1 MTVYNVPSISEI
13 ENEMLANISDDYIK
27 EVGTFT
33 RDMTKSFAIESYR
46 LEKKLEE
53 YYKKL
58 DIYNLS
64 GDELTKFVKQRKG
77 VIRKEANKAKGVL
90 TVEGNG
96 TIVVGNIFET
106 ENGIRYVSTEQVTI
120 NGTGTV
126 KVEAVI
132 AGINGNVGANSI
144 TFIPVTIQ
152 GISKVT
158 NKSQFIDGYDEETDD
173 SLRERYLIEIQK
185 PATSGNKYHYMQWG
199 REVVGV
205 GDVRVFPLWQGNNTV
220 QMVIIDD
227 NKVVANEELINRVQ
241 EYVDPKG
248 HNNETWGTGAG
259 QAPIGAY
266 CTVSTATAKA
276 ININSTL
283 ILKDGYNLDEL
294 KPLIEIEI
302 KEYLKNIAFKRDT
315 VSYAILSSW
324 ILNVEG
330 VQEWTSFTINELQEN
345 VIIGIKEVAVLGSVT
360 LNVA

>member
-106 ENGIRYVSTEQVTI
+106 ESGIRYVATEQVTI
-120 NGTGTV
+120 SGSGIV
-126 KVEAVI
+126 KIEAVI

-144 TFIPVTIQ
+144 TLIPITIQ

-158 NKSQFIDGYDEETDD
+158 NKTQLTDGYDEETDD

-185 PATSGNKYHYMQWG
+185 PATSGNMYHYMQWG

-220 QMVIIDD
+220 QMVVIDD

-241 EYVDPKG
+241 NYVDPKG
-248 HNNETWGTGAG
+248 NNNETWGTGAG

-266 CTVSTATAKA
+266 CTVSSATAKTV
-276 ININSTL
+276 NINSTL

-330 VQEWTSFTINELQEN
+330 VQEWTSFTINGLQEN
-345 VIIGIKEVAVLGSVT
+345 VNIGVKEVPVLGSVT

>member
-1 MTVYNVPSISEI
+1 MTTYNVPSIAQIEEEI
-13 ENEMLANISDDYIK
+13 LKNISDDYVK

-33 RDMTKSFAIESYR
+33 VDMAKSFAIEEYK

-53 YYKKL
+53 YFKKL
-58 DIYNLS
+58 DVYNLS
-64 GDELTKFVKQRKG
+64 GDELTRFVKQRKG
-77 VIRKEANKAKGVL
+77 VIRKSANPSKGIL
-90 TVEGNG
+90 SVEGNG
-96 TIVVGNIFET
+96 IIRVGDIFET
-106 ENGIRYVSTEQVTI
+106 ENGTRYKATEEVAI
-120 NGTGTV
+120 NKIGNV
-126 KVEAVI
+126 NIEAVE

-144 TFIPVTIQ
+144 TLIPITIQ

-158 NKSQFIDGYDEETDD
+158 NLTPLIDGYDEETDD

-248 HNNETWGTGAG
+248 NNNETWGTGAG

-276 ININSTL
+276 INIDSTL
-283 ILKDGYNLDEL
+283 ILKDGYNLEEL
-294 KPLIEIEI
+294 KPLIELEI

-330 VQEWTSFTINELQEN
+330 VQEWTSFTINGLQEN
-345 VIIGIKEVAVLGSVT
+345 VSVGVKEVAVLGSVT
-360 LNVA
+360 LDVA

>member
-1 MTVYNVPSISEI
+1 MTTYNVPSIAQIEEEI
-13 ENEMLANISDDYIK
+13 LKNISDDYVK
-27 EVGTFT
+27 EVGTLT
-33 RDMTKSFAIESYR
+33 RDMTKSFAIEEYK

-53 YYKKL
+53 YFKKL
-58 DIYNLS
+58 DVYNLS
-64 GDELTKFVKQRKG
+64 GDELTRFVKQRKG
-77 VIRKEANKAKGVL
+77 VIRKSANPSKGIL
-90 TVEGNG
+90 SVEGSG
-96 TIVVGNIFET
+96 TVKIGDIFET
-106 ENGIRYVSTEQVTI
+106 ENGTRYKATEEVVI
-120 NGTGTV
+120 NKIGNV
-126 KVEAVI
+126 NIEAVE

-144 TFIPVTIQ
+144 IFIPVTIQ
-152 GISKVT
+152 GITKVT
-158 NKSQFIDGYDEETDD
+158 NLSPLIDGYDEETDD

-276 ININSTL
+276 INIDSTL
-283 ILKDGYNLDEL
+283 ILKDGYSLEEL
-294 KPLIEIEI
+294 KPLIELEI

-330 VQEWTSFTINELQEN
+330 VQEWTSFKINGLQEN
-345 VIIGIKEVAVLGSVT
+345 VNVGVKEVAVLGSVT

>member
-106 ENGIRYVSTEQVTI
+106 ESGIRYVATEQVTI
-120 NGTGTV
+120 SGSGTV
-126 KVEAVI
+126 KIEAVI

-144 TFIPVTIQ
+144 ILIPITIQ
-152 GISKVT
+152 GISRVT
-158 NKSQFIDGYDEETDD
+158 NKTQLTDGYDEETDD

-185 PATSGNKYHYMQWG
+185 PATSGNMYHYMQWG

-220 QMVIIDD
+220 QMVVIDD

-241 EYVDPKG
+241 NYVDPKG
-248 HNNETWGTGAG
+248 NNNETWGSGAG

-266 CTVSTATAKA
+266 CTVSSATAKTV
-276 ININSTL
+276 NINSTL

-330 VQEWTSFTINELQEN
+330 VQEWTSFTINGLQEN
-345 VIIGIKEVAVLGSVT
+345 VNIGVKEVPVLGSVT